1 LVPHVETWLGSLD
14 RKPSLFIE
22 PFAGGAIVG
31 LTAAFEQ
38 LAERVILIELDGQ
51 VAAVWKAILGRH
63 GEWLAQQILDFDLT
77 SENVKTELARGG
89 KRSSV
94 REEAFRTILK
104 NRTFHGGILAPGSSL
119 IKHGE
124 NGKGIS
130 SRWYPETLARR
141 IRDIVRIKERIEIVK
156 GDGIAIMDKYVE
168 RRDVA
173 FFVDPPYT
181 AAGKR
186 AGTRLYTHHTLDHE
200 RLFATAARLAGPFL
214 ITYDNAPE
222 IVGLAAKHGLQTRTI
237 PMKNT
242 HHARMDELAI
252 GRDLSWLD

>member
-1 LVPHVETWLGSLD
+1 MGRLP
-14 RKPSLFIE
+14 PS
-22 PFAGGAIVG
+22 
-31 LTAAFEQ
+31 
-38 LAERVILIELDGQ
+38 
-51 VAAVWKAILGRH
+51 GRRSSDDI

-252 GRDLSWLD
+252 GRDLKLARLTIRAPFHFENIRARLGKSYLLLPYFGDHGG